1 MVKIW
6 DVPQRIVHWALA
18 VAVLTAWFT
27 ANVFDMVHE
36 IAGYTSLAL
45 VAFRVLWGFV
55 GPANARFAN
64 FVRPPAIVVQYFR
77 RLMSGRTSR
86 YLGHNPAGAAMT
98 VVLILMIA
106 VSAISGWMQLTE
118 RFFGVDWVELVHI
131 YSSHLVLLL
140 AITHVLGVVLMCVLQ
155 RENLVL
161 AMITGR
167 KRAWRRRD

>member
-1 MVKIW
+1 
-6 DVPQRIVHWALA
+6 
-18 VAVLTAWFT
+18 
-27 ANVFDMVHE
+27 
-36 IAGYTSLAL
+36 
-45 VAFRVLWGFV
+45 
-55 GPANARFAN
+55 
-64 FVRPPAIVVQYFR
+64 
-77 RLMSGRTSR
+77 
-86 YLGHNPAGAAMT
+86 MT
-98 VVLILMIA
+98 VVLIIMIA